1 MEVTAIADANM
12 YHATPTPGMDRL
24 QRVMRLAARRAGAG
38 YEEAR
43 RAYHEGRTGSTAGEN
58 ARIVCRRYAERRRVT
73 LDDHDRPDCFDTD
86 HPACRGC
93 VEDIRNGCVETW

>member
-1 MEVTAIADANM
+1 M
-12 YHATPTPGMDRL
+12 YHAVPTQAMDRL

-43 RAYHEGRTGSTAGEN
+43 RAYLAGRAYHLSAES
-58 ARIVCRRYAERRRVT
+58 ARIVCRRYAERREVT
-73 LDDHDRPDCFDTD
+73 VDDEGRPECYDSD

>member
-1 MEVTAIADANM
+1 M
-12 YHATPTPGMDRL
+12 YQATCTPGMDRL

-43 RAYHEGRTGSTAGEN
+43 RAYHEGRAVPRDTDS
-58 ARIVCRRYAERRRVT
+58 ARIVCRRYAERRQVR
-73 LDDHDRPDCFDTD
+73 LDDNERPDCFDAD